1 MFPDTKQKA
10 VMKRMVASTVPSWS
24 AFSFLVDAIFIREG
38 PKYSKSATLTKD
50 SVAVFM
56 Q

>member
-1 MFPDTKQKA
+1 MFPDTKQWA
-10 VMKRMVASTVPSWS
+10 VMKGMVANTIPSWS

-38 PKYSKSATLTKD
+38 PKYSKSTLTKD

-56 Q
+56 L